1 MTLQELEQIKLR
13 ISKEHGIG
21 KDKAKPRVTVGMG
34 SCGIKAGAA
43 GVLEVLKQET
53 GESGETVVTHVGCI
67 GLCSYE
73 PIVEVAIPGQPVA
86 TYFHMTPEK
95 AKKVAE
101 SHLRDGKPIQEWVL
115 ALRSE

>member
-13 ISKEHGIG
+13 VSAEHGIG
-21 KDKAKPRVTVGMG
+21 KDKTKPRVTVGMG

-43 GVLEVLKQET
+43 GVLNVLRQET
-53 GESGETVVTHVGCI
+53 GETGETIVTYVGCL

-86 TYFHMTPEK
+86 TYFNMTPEK
-95 AKKVAE
+95 ARKLVE
-101 SHLRDGKPIQEWVL
+101 THLRGGKPIREWVL
-115 ALRSE
+115 AFRGE

>member
-13 ISKEHGIG
+13 ILTEHGIG
-21 KDKAKPRVTVGMG
+21 ESEAKPRVTVGMG

-43 GVLEVLKQET
+43 GVLEVLKQEAEEA
-53 GESGETVVTHVGCI
+53 GEAFVTHVGCL

-73 PIVEVAIPGQPVA
+73 PIVEVDIPGQPVA

-95 AKKVAE
+95 ARKMAE
-101 SHLRDGKPIQEWVL
+101 RHLRGGKPIEEWVL
-115 ALRSE
+115 AFRRK

>member
-13 ISKEHGIG
+13 ILKEHGIG
-21 KDKAKPRVTVGMG
+21 KEKTKPRVTVSMG

-43 GVLEVLKQET
+43 GVLDALRRET
-53 GESGETVVTHVGCI
+53 GASGEAVVTHVGCL

-73 PIVEVAIPGQPVA
+73 PIVEVAVPGQPVA

-95 AKKVAE
+95 AKKMAE
-101 SHLRDGKPIQEWVL
+101 SHLKGGKPIMKWVL
-115 ALRSE
+115 AFRSE